1 MLILHDFDLSAEC
14 YAVRLLAALIGVPLE
29 LVRVDVYPGRE
40 NESDSFLALN
50 PLGTVPVLES
60 DAGLL
65 RDWQAIMAYLAFR
78 HDEGRHDPSAQWWP
92 AENPALIAW
101 LGMARDLAN
110 SAGLA
115 RLHDGMGVRADI
127 VQCRASAHRLLGEI
141 ERQLWFAERAGQLWL
156 LPGDHPSV
164 ADIAIFVHA
173 VLCEEGGIERLDYP
187 ALRRWIDTIRHL
199 PGFTPMSGVFAPAA
213 QPQSRSVMA

>member
-14 YAVRLLAALIGVPLE
+14 YAVRLLAALIGVPLQ

-60 DAGLL
+60 EAGLL
-65 RDWQAIMAYLAFR
+65 RDWQAILAYLAIR
-78 HDEGRHDPSAQWWP
+78 HDEGCHDAGGQWWP
-92 AENPALIAW
+92 RENPALIGW
-101 LGMARDLAN
+101 LGLARDLAN

-115 RLHDGMGVRADI
+115 RLHDGMGVRVDI
-127 VQCRASAHRLLGEI
+127 AKCRASAHRLLGEI

-156 LPGDHPSV
+156 LPGDQPSA

-187 ALRRWIDTIRHL
+187 TLRRWIDRIRHL
-199 PGFTPMSGVFAPAA
+199 PGFIPMSGVFAPS
-213 QPQSRSVMA
+213 PGSVTP

>member
-1 MLILHDFDLSAEC
+1 MLILHDFALSAEC
-14 YAVRLLAALIGVPLE
+14 YAVRLLAALIGVPLK

-60 DAGLL
+60 KDGLL
-65 RDWQAIMAYLAFR
+65 CDWQAILAYLALR
-78 HDEGRHDPSAQWWP
+78 HDASGHWWP
-92 AENPALIAW
+92 AENPALVAW
-101 LGMARDLAN
+101 LGLARDLAN

-115 RLHDGMGVRADI
+115 RLHDGMGARADI
-127 VQCRASAHRLLGEI
+127 SQCCANAHRLLGEI

-156 LPGDHPSV
+156 LPGDHPSA

-187 ALRRWIDTIRHL
+187 ALRRWVDRFRHL
-199 PGFTPMSGVFAPAA
+199 PGFTPMSGVFAPS
-213 QPQSRSVMA
+213 PKSVAI

>member
-65 RDWQAIMAYLAFR
+65 RDWQAILAYLAFR
-78 HDEGRHDPSAQWWP
+78 HDSSGQWWP
-92 AENPALIAW
+92 RENPALIGW
-101 LGMARDLAN
+101 LGLARDLAN

-115 RLHDGMGVRADI
+115 RLHDGMGLRADI
-127 VQCRASAHRLLGEI
+127 AQCRATAHHLLGEI

-156 LPGDHPSV
+156 LPGDQPSV

-187 ALRRWIDTIRHL
+187 ALRRWIDHIRHL
-199 PGFTPMSGVFAPAA
+199 PGFIPMSGVFAPF
-213 QPQSRSVMA
+213 PGSVSP